1 MAPLEPLK
9 IDQLHM
15 ENGVGNVRVRALF
28 NNLTIL
34 GAGNYSVI
42 TVKWETVTILK
53 AKMNYL
59 LLYQPMFY
67 KIFNLLALP
76 RQNDRFNGPLDS
88 SLL

>member
-1 MAPLEPLK
+1 VIKSEPAGVFALSFSHTPVVSVRVPGIPELNMAPLEPLR

-42 TVKWETVTILK
+42 TVK
-53 AKMNYL
+53 
-59 LLYQPMFY
+59 
-67 KIFNLLALP
+67 
-76 RQNDRFNGPLDS
+76 
-88 SLL
+88 